1 MSFLLFLFLSS
12 MASLVVKTGIPL
24 ILILYAWAP
33 VVKFKVVHLQHWS
46 VKNMATFHVA
56 NMHHLAKNHSST
68 DACMPFYE
76 PLRLLMYKFY
86 LHHHYFYRHN
96 YYTIA
101 GWSCAHSYMRI
112 CFCVCICV
120 CRYIVFMQGADIN
133 PLDKER
139 RSPLLLASSRGGWRT
154 VQTLIRLGA
163 NIHLKDVNSRNV
175 LHLVVMNGGRL
186 EEFADQVIKVR
197 KCHYLTHSIFIGST
211 NDTI

>member
-1 MSFLLFLFLSS
+1 
-12 MASLVVKTGIPL
+12 
-24 ILILYAWAP
+24 
-33 VVKFKVVHLQHWS
+33 
-46 VKNMATFHVA
+46 
-56 NMHHLAKNHSST
+56 
-68 DACMPFYE
+68 
-76 PLRLLMYKFY
+76 
-86 LHHHYFYRHN
+86 
-96 YYTIA
+96 
-101 GWSCAHSYMRI
+101 
-112 CFCVCICV
+112 
-120 CRYIVFMQGADIN
+120 MQGADIN